1 MDKQAQEMAENE
13 ETVATKAKSDESN
26 LPRGL
31 LHTY

>member
-13 ETVATKAKSDESN
+13 DTVGTKAKSDESN

-31 LHTY
+31 LHKY